1 MGGCVQG
8 AWAPTSLEAIPSVAG
23 WSEEEREESS
33 LLGTPEEKHLS
44 GPSGWLRLPTLWI
57 EDVLPLHTPR
67 LLVAA
72 LSCRAACLACPS
84 QGRCTGD
91 SCTSLV

>member
-8 AWAPTSLEAIPSVAG
+8 ARAPHNLEAISSVAD
-23 WSEEEREESS
+23 WWEEVGEESS
-33 LLGTPEEKHLS
+33 FLSTSEEKHILDS
-44 GPSGWLRLPTLWI
+44 SRVAPLAHPTGRSYPPPHPS
-57 EDVLPLHTPR
+57 V
-67 LLVAA
+67 LVAA
-72 LSCRAACLACPS
+72 RSLGAACLACPS